1 MRSRLLFS
9 AWVAWACVVLAHYY
23 VQVLSA
29 IGTFHA
35 PTRRDVAA
43 VALPVFLVA
52 AGVAIAR
59 TPRSSRTLAKL
70 PTRRSPPSWLAPATA
85 AVLVCAA
92 LSTVP
97 WVYLWPRLAA
107 TLTRFSIPALPWIGD
122 ATGRIA
128 VAIVGATL
136 VATATL
142 SAGMILLRAIKSPFT
157 SVTEHLV
164 FAAVSGVA
172 VISYGSLLLAVFGIY
187 RPVTVALLVG
197 AALAAGVPSAMTI
210 ARNMGS
216 CPIYNRVGRR
226 SAPWFALIV
235 VALGYGLVAALA
247 PEKEYDALWYHLY
260 LPRLWL
266 EAGHP
271 VDLLEE
277 FTSLYPL
284 TWELLFGAGMTLGGV
299 VGAKLLHFACLPLL
313 GLIVWLAARRFF
325 PRVSAAAAVA
335 FVVTTPTV
343 LWESSTAYVDLA
355 LAVHA
360 AAASY
365 ALARYAE
372 KRERSWGAIAALQ
385 FGLAAATK
393 HLGILLTG
401 VALLVFVIQAAR
413 GWRSVRVAGTHAF
426 AIGLAAA
433 VVPLPWYVR
442 SWLASGNPVFPEL
455 FGVFGAY
462 PAERWD
468 ALTEQ
473 GLAHFKAHF
482 GMGRSPVALAALPW
496 NITVNGAQF
505 GGSLG
510 PLFLVLIPGLVFAP
524 RLRGPVAWLAI
535 GIAGYVAL
543 WASPISSYQLRFLV
557 PIVPALALL
566 AASSLRTLK
575 LRAEQSVPHGA
586 KVLAMVVIILGTM
599 NLPPFIP
606 LHEADREGWSG
617 WLTHVLRDSPVRVVL
632 GREAEDAYL
641 SREVPS
647 YGAWRWINDHLVAD
661 ARVLTTVGGD
671 QLYAHR
677 PRIPYDAAIARSGV
691 WVGKQ
696 ELGRAAD
703 ALHRLGITHVLFD
716 RRELSRLNDDW
727 LVLASPAF
735 QQACTVEYSDRRF
748 FVCRVDYTRL
758 PGRQSPPAGES
769 PSNITPGRGRLD
781 FSTVPRSFFSLP

>member
-1 MRSRLLFS
+1 MRSRLLFCG
-9 AWVAWACVVLAHYY
+9 WVVWACFVLAYYY
-23 VQVLSA
+23 VQLLSA
-29 IGTFHA
+29 IGTPHI
-35 PTRRDVAA
+35 PSRRDGAA
-43 VALPVFLVA
+43 IAIPFVLVA
-52 AGVAIAR
+52 ACVVIAR
-59 TPRSSRTLAKL
+59 WMRSSRTPAKL
-70 PTRRSPPSWLAPATA
+70 PRRGAPPSWLASAMA
-85 AVLVCAA
+85 AMLACAA
-92 LSTVP
+92 LSTLP
-97 WVYLWPRLAA
+97 WLYLWPRLAA
-107 TLTRFSIPALPWIGD
+107 TLSRVTLPMLPWIGE
-122 ATGRIA
+122 AIGRTVIA
-128 VAIVGATL
+128 VAGATL
-136 VATATL
+136 VAAATV
-142 SAGMILLRAIKSPFT
+142 SAGMILLRAIKSTFT
-157 SVTEHLV
+157 SVTEHLL

-197 AALAAGVPSAMTI
+197 AALAAGVPSAMKFE
-210 ARNMGS
+210 RNLNS
-216 CPIYNRVGRR
+216 FPIYRCVSRR

-260 LPRLWL
+260 LPRVWL
-266 EAGHP
+266 EAGRP

-284 TWELLFGAGMTLGGV
+284 TWELMFGAAMTLGGV

-313 GLIVWLAARRFF
+313 GLLVWLAARRFF
-325 PRVSAAAAVA
+325 PRISAAAAVA

-360 AAASY
+360 AAACY

-372 KRERSWGAIAALQ
+372 KKDRSWGAIAALQ

-393 HLGILLTG
+393 HLGVILTA
-401 VALLVFVIQAAR
+401 VALLVFVLQAAR
-413 GWRSVRVAGTHAF
+413 GRRSVRVASTNAF
-426 AIGLAAA
+426 VIGLAAV

-462 PAERWD
+462 PAARWD

-496 NITVNGAQF
+496 NITVHGARF

-510 PLFLVLIPGLVFAP
+510 PLFLVLIPALVLAP
-524 RLRGPVAWLAI
+524 RLRGAVSWLAI
-535 GIAGYVAL
+535 GIGGYIAL

-557 PIVPALALL
+557 PIVPPLALL
-566 AASSLRTLK
+566 AAASLRSLN
-575 LRAEQSVPHGA
+575 LRAGQSVRHGA
-586 KVLAMVVIILGTM
+586 KALATIVMILGIM
-599 NLPPFIP
+599 NLPPFAP

-617 WLTHVLRDSPVRVVL
+617 WLTHVLRDSPVRVVI

-647 YGAWRWINDHLVAD
+647 YDAWRWINDHLAPDV
-661 ARVLTTVGGD
+661 RVLTTTGGD

-677 PRIPYDAAIARSGV
+677 ARIPYDAAIARPAV
-691 WVGKQ
+691 WVGAQ
-696 ELGRAAD
+696 ELEGAAD
-703 ALHRLGITHVLFD
+703 TLRRLGITHILFD
-716 RRELSRLNDDW
+716 RRELARLGEDS

-735 QQACTVEYSDRRF
+735 QQACRYEYRDPQF
-748 FVCRVDYTRL
+748 CLCRVDYTTL
-758 PGRQSPPAGES
+758 PGLQRPPGS
-769 PSNITPGRGRLD
+769 KSKPSITPDLGRLD
-781 FSTVPRSFFSLP
+781 FSTLPRFSFSLP

>member
-1 MRSRLLFS
+1 VI
-9 AWVAWACVVLAHYY
+9 AW
-23 VQVLSA
+23 
-29 IGTFHA
+29 
-35 PTRRDVAA
+35 RR
-43 VALPVFLVA
+43 
-52 AGVAIAR
+52 
-59 TPRSSRTLAKL
+59 RSSRTLAKP
-70 PTRRSPPSWLAPATA
+70 PTRGSPPSWLAPAIA
-85 AVLVCAA
+85 AVLACAA

-107 TLTRFSIPALPWIGD
+107 TLARFSIPVLPWIGD
-122 ATGRIA
+122 ATGQIVVA
-128 VAIVGATL
+128 VAGATL
-136 VATATL
+136 VAAASL

-157 SVTEHLV
+157 SVTEHLL

-197 AALAAGVPSAMTI
+197 AALAAGVPSAMKI
-210 ARNMGS
+210 GRDMGS
-216 CPIYNRVGRR
+216 FPIYRGVSRR
-226 SAPWFALIV
+226 SATWFALIV

-260 LPRLWL
+260 LPRVWL

-277 FTSLYPL
+277 FISLYPL
-284 TWELLFGAGMTLGGV
+284 TWELMFGAAMTLGGV

-355 LAVHA
+355 LAVHGA
-360 AAASY
+360 AACY

-372 KRERSWGAIAALQ
+372 KGERNWGAIAALQ

-393 HLGILLTG
+393 HLGVVLTG
-401 VALLVFVIQAAR
+401 VALLVFVLQATR
-413 GWRSVRVAGTHAF
+413 GWRSVRVAATNAF
-426 AIGLAAA
+426 VIGLAA
-433 VVPLPWYVR
+433 VIVPLPWYVR
-442 SWLASGNPVFPEL
+442 SWLASGNPVFPDL

-462 PAERWD
+462 PAARWD

-496 NITVNGAQF
+496 NITVHGARF

-510 PLFLVLIPGLVFAP
+510 PLFLALIPALVFAP
-524 RLRGPVAWLAI
+524 RLRGAVAWLGI
-535 GIAGYVAL
+535 GIAGYIAV

-566 AASSLRTLK
+566 AAASLRSLS
-575 LRAEQSVPHGA
+575 LRAGQSVRHGA
-586 KVLAMVVIILGTM
+586 KALATIVMILGIM
-599 NLPPFIP
+599 NLPPFTP
-606 LHEADREGWSG
+606 LHEVDREGWSG
-617 WLTHVLRDSPVRVVL
+617 WLTHVLRDSPVRVVV

-647 YGAWRWINDHLVAD
+647 YDAWRWINDHVAPD
-661 ARVLTTVGGD
+661 ARVLTTTGGD

-677 PRIPYDAAIARSGV
+677 SRIPYDTVIARPAV
-691 WVGKQ
+691 WVGAE
-696 ELGRAAD
+696 ELVGAAD
-703 ALHRLGITHVLFD
+703 TLRRLGITHVLFD
-716 RRELSRLNDDW
+716 RRELSRLREDS

-735 QQACTVEYSDRRF
+735 QQACTFEYADPQF
-748 FVCRVDYTRL
+748 CLCRVDYTRL
-758 PGRQSPPAGES
+758 PGPQRPPAGENKS
-769 PSNITPGRGRLD
+769 SITPGLGRLD
-781 FSTVPRSFFSLP
+781 FSTVPRFSFSIP